1 MIMPC
6 EKHLGKYCK
15 EFPVFYLDRVLEKN
29 PDIPPMLRR
38 ESHDGVLAVNRAKE
52 LSVEMVGGQ
61 L

>member
-6 EKHLGKYCK
+6 EKHQGKYYK
-15 EFPVFYLDRVLEKN
+15 EFPVFFLDWVLEKS

-38 ESHDGVLAVNRAKE
+38 ESHDGVLAVIKAKE